1 MATDSSANPH
11 PVTYFVTPQM
21 EGRNRLTCAF
31 RIILAIPHLIIVG
44 GPGGIDFGLP
54 AGIIGGSG
62 RFVGAIGNGVLGALA
77 VVMAIVSWFAIV
89 FTGSQPRGL
98 WDLTNYYLRWR
109 SKAVAYVALLRDE
122 YPPFGDGEYPVD
134 FGVGEFPEM
143 SESLVRRSA
152 NLLPDPSSHRSLLRG
167 HCLVHHGDHRLVCH
181 LVHRG
186 VSRRP
191 LPLRGWLPALVPSG
205 GSVCVADARRVPAI
219 QPGVSSRSLPAGR

>member
-143 SESLVRRSA
+143 RNRWSVGLRIFYLIPQVIVLFFVGIAWFITAIIGWFAILFTGAYPDGLYRFAVGYLRWSLRVEA
-152 NLLPDPSSHRSLLRG
+152 YALLMHDEYPPFSLE
-167 HCLVHHGDHRLVCH
+167 
-181 LVHRG
+181 
-186 VSRRP
+186 
-191 LPLRGWLPALVPSG
+191 
-205 GSVCVADARRVPAI
+205 
-219 QPGVSSRSLPAGR
+219 